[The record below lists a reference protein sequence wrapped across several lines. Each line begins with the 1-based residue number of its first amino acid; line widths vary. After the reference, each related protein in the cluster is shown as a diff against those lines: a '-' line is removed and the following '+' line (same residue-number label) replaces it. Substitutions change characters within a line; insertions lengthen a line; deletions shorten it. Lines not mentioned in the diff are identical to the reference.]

1 MSDHYYTKEPTSTS
15 NPEQFKEVVIGQALS
30 LTSDAG
36 VFSRGQMDFGTRT
49 LIEAVQTD
57 KKCSGPLLDMGC
69 GYGVV
74 GIALAAANPERT
86 IHMVDINER
95 AVALAKQNAEVN
107 AVENVIIQQSSLF
120 ENIVE
125 RSFSA
130 VVSNPPIRAG
140 KQVVHGILE
149 QSYDYLQ
156 PGGKLYIVIQK
167 KQGAPSAK
175 KKMQAVFGN
184 VERIALEKGYWVL
197 MAEK

>member
-1 MSDHYYTKEPTSTS
+1 M
-15 NPEQFKEVVIGQALS
+15 
-30 LTSDAG
+30 
-36 VFSRGQMDFGTRT
+36 
-49 LIEAVQTD
+49 
-57 KKCSGPLLDMGC
+57 
-69 GYGVV
+69 
-74 GIALAAANPERT
+74 
-86 IHMVDINER
+86 
-95 AVALAKQNAEVN
+95 N

-130 VVSNPPIRAG
+130 VISNPPIRAG